1 MKSVQEH
8 ASSLE
13 FAAAVALDEFSG
25 REGDIKQLLAQS
37 LAEQQRLIN
46 VLETKRQERA
56 ELARE
61 LSAAH
66 QAHERDIEQMR
77 EAMQDLQCEKLL
89 QQEFDILEM
98 SEEQSRKEAL
108 ETKR

>member
-1 MKSVQEH
+1 M
-8 ASSLE
+8 
-13 FAAAVALDEFSG
+13 
-25 REGDIKQLLAQS
+25 
-37 LAEQQRLIN
+37 
-46 VLETKRQERA
+46 LETKRQERVG
-56 ELARE
+56 LARE

-66 QAHERDIEQMR
+66 EAHERDIEQMR
-77 EAMQDLQCEKLL
+77 EAMQDLQKLL